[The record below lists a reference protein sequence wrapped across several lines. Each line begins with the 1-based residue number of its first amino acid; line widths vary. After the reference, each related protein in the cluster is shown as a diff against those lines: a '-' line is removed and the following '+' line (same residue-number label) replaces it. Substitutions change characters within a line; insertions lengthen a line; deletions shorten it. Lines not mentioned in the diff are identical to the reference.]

1 MKQKK
6 ELMEE
11 CDLLD
16 IKSET
21 LILSLEEKARFDFI
35 LRDLNNFW
43 IMEETK
49 AKKRSREIYII
60 GR

>member
-6 ELMEE
+6 KLMEE

-49 AKKRSREIYII
+49 AKKRSRERYIL
-60 GR
+60 